1 MTVFSHFLHLK
12 SHFLKEKH
20 WENKGEWGGPQN
32 LFNFRPKHNGSSDF
46 ELIHALPP
54 RTPCVGLWSSLTPCM
69 PQAALLLRLL
79 AAGSVPGPQPSGV
92 SCTKEQ
98 PEPLSASRRVSLNA
112 DCPVTPVCHCPNP
125 CAGSLARFENE
136 SEKKRGNS
144 MIFWFSIVPRVC
156 VAWYSL
162 HRTAGLF
169 YSLALPHKLKDVGG

>member
-54 RTPCVGLWSSLTPCM
+54 RTPCVVLWSSLTPCM

-112 DCPVTPVCHCPNP
+112 DQCRLPGDASLSLPQPLCWQL
-125 CAGSLARFENE
+125 GSLWKWKWK
-136 SEKKRGNS
+136 KKRKLNDILVLDCTSS
-144 MIFWFSIVPRVC
+144 MCCVIFSAQNGRLV
-156 VAWYSL
+156 
-162 HRTAGLF
+162 LF
-169 YSLALPHKLKDVGG
+169 IGPSP